1 MNFQITK
8 YNKKYFNQSVELMSD
23 TWNFNKLFVG
33 LKKKNMMNEL
43 YFKFSLLDAN
53 YNQVIIDEDNN
64 VCGFIFGKIDK
75 KPHSKLKIM
84 LNSFL
89 PILKVLFNLVIG
101 NLGNRKKAINIFK
114 QFINIEKDLTANK
127 NKNDAYV
134 NLFFVGSSLRGLG
147 YGKKLMSNYTNAAKR
162 LDCNRLY
169 LYTDKGCNY
178 GYYDHNGFKR
188 IIEISSPVL
197 EGYGEEPNGFAYIK
211 QI

>member
-1 MNFQITK
+1 MNFKITN
-8 YNKKYFNQSVELMSD
+8 YNRKYFNQSVKLMSD

-33 LKKKNMMNEL
+33 LKNKNMMNEL
-43 YFKFSLLDAN
+43 YFKFSLIDAN
-53 YNQVIIDEDNN
+53 YNQVIIDEDEN
-64 VCGFIFGKIDK
+64 VCGFIFGKIDN
-75 KPHSKLKIM
+75 KPQSKLKIL

-101 NLGNRKKAINIFK
+101 NLGNRTKAINIFK
-114 QFINIEKDLTANK
+114 QFINIEKDLTASR

-147 YGKKLMSNYTNAAKR
+147 YGKKLMSNYEDTAKK
-162 LDCNRLY
+162 LDCKRIY

-178 GYYDHNGFKR
+178 GYYDHSGFKR
-188 IIEISSPVL
+188 IKEISSPVL
-197 EGYGEEPNGFAYIK
+197 EGYGDEPNGFAYIK